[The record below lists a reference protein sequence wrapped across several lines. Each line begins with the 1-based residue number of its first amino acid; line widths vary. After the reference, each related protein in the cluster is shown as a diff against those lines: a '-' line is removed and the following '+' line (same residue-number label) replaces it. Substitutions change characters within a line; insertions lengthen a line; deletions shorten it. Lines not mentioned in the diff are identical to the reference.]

1 MRFDDLLNESTEVM
15 TLNARL
21 LNSVETKLAKEF
33 QDFCKITHEYVF
45 GDKSK
50 KVWDVSV
57 VRELITKLEKY
68 KRFGFCSELIK
79 DLSDMAKTHDKMV
92 NSKEMK
98 KIHLPKMS
106 QHADDILAALEAG
119 NFDAIDDTSS
129 ALGALL
135 DDLDAWVDINSEPK
149 KKFKAKATKQ
159 SSWFFSGGATE
170 LLDIIDGPE
179 YEKIISI
186 DFSQPVYTYTN
197 FPTSKMEH
205 TPEYLV
211 AFMLNL
217 EKEGKPKRLKSNVDF
232 RKYLMLAKSGSDS
245 YQVLM
250 DMVESYLRNNNK
262 SLIPKIVK
270 YIDDHP
276 EIRDANN
283 KEKKKL
289 KTVYRGIPGY
299 NDDDGKRLTKTE
311 VLLQDKKEYAVATS
325 PNRSAAMNFAYAKGH
340 LDSERNS
347 DFGYIIEYEVDQ
359 ESIIL
364 ATYVLGT
371 AYGETE
377 VLINPNKAKVV
388 KVTEV

>member
-1 MRFDDLLNESTEVM
+1 MRFDDLLNESSEVM

-21 LNSVETKLAKEF
+21 LNGVETKLAKEF

-50 KVWDVSV
+50 KDWDDTI

-68 KRFGFCSELIK
+68 KRFGFCAELIK
-79 DLSDMAKTHDKMV
+79 DLSEMAKTHDKMV
-92 NSKEMK
+92 RSKELK
-98 KIHLPKMS
+98 KSHLPKMS
-106 QHADDILAALEAG
+106 MHADDILAALEAG
-119 NFDAIDDTSS
+119 NFDAVDDTSA

-135 DDLDAWVDINSEPK
+135 DDLDAWVDINTEPK
-149 KKFKAKATKQ
+149 KKFKAKTTKQ

-186 DFSQPVYTYTN
+186 DFGQPVYTYTN
-197 FPTSKMEH
+197 FPTSKMED

-217 EKEGKPKRLKSNVDF
+217 EKDGKPKRLKSNVDF

-245 YQVLM
+245 YKVLM
-250 DMVESYLRNNNK
+250 DMVENYLRNNNK

-276 EIRDANN
+276 EIKAANN
-283 KEKKKL
+283 KEKKNL
-289 KTVYRGIPGY
+289 KVVYRGIPGY
-299 NDDDGKRLTKTE
+299 THDDGSQLTKSE
-311 VLLQDKKEYAVATS
+311 VVLNDKKEYAVATS
-325 PNRSAAMNFAYAKGH
+325 PHYSAAKNFAYAKGH
-340 LDSERNS
+340 LDAERNS
-347 DFGYIIEYEVDQ
+347 DFGFIIEYEVNP

-377 VLINPNKAKVV
+377 VLIDPNKAKVI
-388 KVTEV
+388 KVSEV